1 MKYLQPYLA
10 KAPFGLEE
18 ILAEELR
25 ELGAKNVTLGK
36 RAVFFDGDKKLL
48 YKANLHLRTA
58 LRVLVPIDR
67 FQIKNEHQL
76 YKNVQRI
83 NWSKYLGKRDT
94 LAIDSTVH
102 SSYFN
107 HSKYISLKTKDAIV
121 DQFRKHYNMRPS
133 VDLDRPTVRI
143 HIHIRES
150 DCTVLLDSSGSS
162 LHKRGYR
169 VATNRAPISEVLA
182 AGMILLSGWRGE
194 RPFFDLMC
202 GSATIPCEASLIAQN
217 IAPGTYRDWFGF
229 YSWKD
234 FDKTL
239 WEKVRAEARAQ
250 EKESDC
256 PITAADISNQTMELA
271 RGNLVKPAF
280 GAVRAFR
287 KDFFQYTP
295 KHEGGLLMLNP
306 PYGERFFQQDI
317 KEFYKAIG
325 DRFKQHYAGYTAW
338 VISSNKDAIKHVGL
352 RPSKKL
358 TLFNGSLECKFHRF
372 DMYAGTKKHKKLQ
385 AKEQ

>member
-25 ELGAKNVTLGK
+25 ELGAKNITLGK

-58 LRVLVPIDR
+58 LRILIPIDR

-76 YKNVQRI
+76 YKSIQRI
-83 NWSKYLGKRDT
+83 NWSKYLDKRDT

-107 HSKYISLKTKDAIV
+107 HSQYVSLKTKDAIV
-121 DQFRKHYNMRPS
+121 DQFRKHYNIRPS
-133 VDLDRPTVRI
+133 VDLDRPTLRI

-169 VATNRAPISEVLA
+169 IATNRAPISEVLA
-182 AGMILLSGWRGE
+182 AGMIMLSGWHGE

-202 GSATIPCEASLIAQN
+202 GSATIPCEAALIAQN

-239 WEKVRAEARAQ
+239 WEKVRAEAREQ

-271 RGNLVKPAF
+271 RGNLVQPAF
-280 GAVRAFR
+280 GAIRAFR
-287 KDFFQYTP
+287 KDFFQYMP
-295 KHEGGLLMLNP
+295 KHEEGLLMLNP

-317 KEFYKAIG
+317 TEFYKAIG

-352 RPSKKL
+352 RPSKKI

-372 DMYAGTKKHKKLQ
+372 DMYSGTKKHKKM
-385 AKEQ
+385 ETSE